1 MCQSNFNSRGF
12 ERKLTWEVEWEGGV
26 AALFSGNFLM
36 KMPNFLLAFD
46 FKVFLPSPLLFL
58 FFPFLSPPSPSLLKE

>member
-1 MCQSNFNSRGF
+1 M
-12 ERKLTWEVEWEGGV
+12 